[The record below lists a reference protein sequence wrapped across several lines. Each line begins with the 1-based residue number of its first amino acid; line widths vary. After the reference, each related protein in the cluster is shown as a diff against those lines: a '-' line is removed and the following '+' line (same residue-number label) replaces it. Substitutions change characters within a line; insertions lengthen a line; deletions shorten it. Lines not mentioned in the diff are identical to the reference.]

1 MKKIKSSVKVVA
13 MLLALC
19 IIFGSC
25 PNAFAS
31 NATNAPY
38 GYTYDDAATGRT
50 MYNYNS
56 YNTQKKSYC
65 VTRKFYSRGN
75 TVCHSNGT
83 IVTNLSA
90 GSGSLY
96 NGFAIGEIFYS
107 ITSNGEVISVDKNN
121 KVTILIPSGAISF
134 LYNADDLITIV
145 KTTSGNKYISTL
157 ANAPETDDGN
167 DAPIVSNKAS
177 NRVEIFTNSA
187 GEMVYNAFKNSKLA
201 LSIVTSNNGQR
212 VLNVTNKVRLSDT
225 VKGAKFMGLDA
236 FYNVYLYELN
246 GTVYRFKNGNWYS
259 AEKIELNSTFK
270 SFKTDNNGFISQIVT
285 TKNTFTIKQLTTSNK
300 WKAKKTYVVTKDNYC
315 TLYIKGTTKSYT
327 LLLVNGILRLNGKKV
342 ATNVSKFGFISAKK
356 FSYIRKGVTL
366 TAKISKPKK
375 SNKFCSNSNNFNK
388 NKIGII
394 KEVVLKN
401 GKLKKIR

>member
-1 MKKIKSSVKVVA
+1 MKKIKSSVKIVA

-25 PNAFAS
+25 PNVFAA
-31 NATNAPY
+31 NTANAPY

-50 MYNYNS
+50 MYKYFNYVKSS
-56 YNTQKKSYC
+56 YSA
-65 VTRKFYSRGN
+65 TRVFYSRGN
-75 TVCHSNGT
+75 TVYQSNGT
-83 IVTNLSA
+83 VVTNLSA
-90 GSGSLY
+90 GPGSQY
-96 NGFAIGEIFYS
+96 NGFALGELFCY

-134 LYNADDLITIV
+134 SYNADELITIV
-145 KTTSGNKYISTL
+145 KTTSGNKYISNL
-157 ANAPETDDGN
+157 ADAPETDDN
-167 DAPIVSNKAS
+167 TVSVITNKSA

-187 GEMVYNAFKNSKLA
+187 GEMVYNAFKNNKLA
-201 LSIVTSNNGQR
+201 LSIVTSKNGQK
-212 VLNVTNKVRLSDT
+212 VLNATDKVRLSDT
-225 VKGAKFMGLDA
+225 VKGAKFMGLDT

-259 AEKIELNSTFK
+259 AERIKLNSTFK
-270 SFKTDNNGFISQIVT
+270 SFKTDDNGFISQIVT
-285 TKNTFTIKQLTTSNK
+285 AKDTFTIKQLTTSNK

-356 FSYIRKGVTL
+356 LGYIRKGVTF
-366 TAKISKPKK
+366 TSKISKPKN
-375 SNKFCSNSNNFNK
+375 SSKFCSNSNNFK
-388 NKIGII
+388 KSKIGLI
-394 KEVVLKN
+394 KKVVLKN
-401 GKLKKIR
+401 GKSQKIY